1 MKTMIRRI
9 VYAITLVL
17 VLASCTPAPVQVET
31 PSSQPTF
38 DVDTLK
44 TAAVQTYIVESTKR
58 ANLIPTATEVILP
71 TNTPEPATSTP
82 TTAPIDISALV
93 TPTTWIP
100 ASGSEF
106 PTITAILDTNCRV
119 GPDKAFEVV
128 GALRVDDISEVHGK
142 LKGGGWWYIKNI
154 SNELPKYCWVWA
166 ESTKVTGDTS
176 SVPYVSAPVA
186 HPPKLTVSISVLP
199 DVSVVC
205 PTTFVF
211 TGTVHTDRATTL
223 VYQFKNQDGK
233 LLKSGSIVFTDD
245 GTKIITLTKT
255 YSDELSGSMRF
266 EITSP
271 IVVKSAAAAF
281 SMDCP

>member
-1 MKTMIRRI
+1 MQLPLCWYWLRVPLHLSKLR
-9 VYAITLVL
+9 
-17 VLASCTPAPVQVET
+17 TPQ
-31 PSSQPTF
+31 SQATI
-38 DVDTLK
+38 DVNPIN
-44 TAAVQTYIVESTKR
+44 TAAVQTYIVKSTRK

-71 TNTPEPATSTP
+71 TNTPEPATATP
-82 TTAPIDISALV
+82 TTAPIDISSLV

-100 ASGSEF
+100 ASGSVY

-142 LKGGGWWYIKNI
+142 LRAGGWWYIKNV

-166 ESTKVTGDTS
+166 KSTKVTGDTS

-186 HPPKLTVSISVLP
+186 HPPKLIVEISVLP
-199 DVSVVC
+199 AVSVVC

-211 TGTVHTDRATTL
+211 TGTVNTDRATTL
-223 VYQFKNQDGK
+223 IYQFVNQNGK
-233 LLKSGSIVFTDD
+233 LVKSGSIVFTDD
-245 GTKIITLTKT
+245 GTKTITLTKT
-255 YSDELSGSMRF
+255 YSDEVIGSMRF

-271 IVVKSAAAAF
+271 IVVKSSAAEF